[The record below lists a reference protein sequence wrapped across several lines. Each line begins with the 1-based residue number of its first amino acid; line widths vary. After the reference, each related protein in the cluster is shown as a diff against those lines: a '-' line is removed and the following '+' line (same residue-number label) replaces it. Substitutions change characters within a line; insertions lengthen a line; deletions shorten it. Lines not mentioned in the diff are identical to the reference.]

1 MIIHLRSYMYSV
13 CTVCSY
19 RISFKNSA
27 DNKIPMLS
35 LNLCGLIRGK
45 IAKLMP

>member
-27 DNKIPMLS
+27 DNKINIS
-35 LNLCGLIRGK
+35 NAVSEFVWIS
-45 IAKLMP
+45 